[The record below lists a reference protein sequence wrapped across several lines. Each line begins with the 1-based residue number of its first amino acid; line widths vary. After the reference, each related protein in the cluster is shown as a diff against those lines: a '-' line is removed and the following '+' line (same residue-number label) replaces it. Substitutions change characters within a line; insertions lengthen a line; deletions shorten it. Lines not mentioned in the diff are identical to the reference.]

1 MFGDGILLSIAI
13 GQVFLEYV
21 AVIKSFIFSITQLND
36 SIVNYDANIFIFT
49 PNLSFRCLLILP
61 EVL

>member
-1 MFGDGILLSIAI
+1 MLGDDILLSIAI

-21 AVIKSFIFSITQLND
+21 AVINSFIFSITQLND
-36 SIVNYDANIFIFT
+36 SIVNYDVNNFTFT